1 MPREL
6 PDGGKAAA
14 RVFTEWTC
22 EGSLKANF
30 ENIIYLR
37 VDADGILARY
47 QIDMYVST

>member
-1 MPREL
+1 MA
-6 PDGGKAAA
+6 KTIINAINN
-14 RVFTEWTC
+14 
-22 EGSLKANF
+22 KF